1 MNRRSFLK
9 TTAGVAGTGIL
20 GGVIAPSETGETL
33 ARKVNPSPAAAHY
46 SVAEHRRRLEN
57 IDRCRKAIRTC
68 LRRVLVTDYLP
79 AQCCYNLGEYPATKP
94 WSLAAYDEQE
104 LDRLRDHGIQV
115 IQWFDD
121 WADPL
126 RLFGGDKYTPA
137 STANV
142 RRFIER
148 AHQRGMKVLP
158 YASSCFLQR
167 TDPDFRP
174 EWSREGDNLVLGY
187 WNMARCSPASPGW
200 RAYLLPRIAR
210 ILDDY
215 GADGIYIDGGYVA
228 NQYRQLRPPARDEMA
243 AFEET
248 AELDGAFGDLLALIY
263 GEVKRRG
270 GILKLHVNGADAPH
284 VGGLKVYDY
293 LWVGEGVGNADRLR
307 QAVKNYPPYVVPCID
322 QAFAQVASEDEPF
335 LHAIPYLQFPI
346 LHAGKPVTGQRGA
359 IPGVRYAPEAGD
371 FWMKRCREIRLR
383 HQAHPA
389 GPHTYSIWDA
399 FPGRPEARPTH
410 ARWLARYRPLV
421 EEGTWAWLE
430 VGGSDLLPE
439 KLPSD
444 VVASAFANR
453 ELYLV
458 LANYGQQAVQITTTD
473 AYVSTDAPSAPPA
486 KQWRIGQHSLMI
498 LRRST

>member
-1 MNRRSFLK
+1 MNRRTFLN
-9 TTAGVAGTGIL
+9 TTARVAAAGTL
-20 GGVIAPSETGETL
+20 AGVLAPNASGETP
-33 ARKVNPSPAAAHY
+33 ARKLNPAPAAAGY
-46 SVAEHRRRLEN
+46 SAAEQRRRLEN
-57 IDRCRKAIRTC
+57 IARCRQTIRSC
-68 LRRVLVTDYLP
+68 LRQHLVTDYLP

-94 WSLAAYDEQE
+94 WSLEAWDEQE

-137 STANV
+137 SAANA
-142 RRFIER
+142 RRFIAM

-167 TDPDFRP
+167 TDPDFRQ
-174 EWSREGDNLVLGY
+174 EWSRPGDNLVLGY

-200 RAYLLPRIAR
+200 RAYLLPRLAR

-228 NQYRQLRPPARDEMA
+228 NQYRPPQPPVGDAIA

-248 AELDGAFGDLLALIY
+248 TELDGAFGDLLALIY

-270 GILKLHVNGADAPH
+270 GIMKLHVNGADPPRTGA
-284 VGGLKVYDY
+284 LKVYDY
-293 LWVGEGVGNADRLR
+293 LWVGEGVGNADGLR
-307 QAVKNYPPYVVPCID
+307 QAAKHYAPYVVPCID
-322 QAFAQVASEDEPF
+322 EAFAQVASDDELV

-359 IPGVRYAPEAGD
+359 IPGVWYAPGESD
-371 FWMKRCREIRLR
+371 FWMKRCREIRQH
-383 HQAHPA
+383 HQAHPD
-389 GPHTYSIWDA
+389 GPHSYSIWDA
-399 FPGRPEARPTH
+399 FPGRPEARRIH
-410 ARWLARYRPLV
+410 ARWLARYQPLV

-430 VGGSDLLPE
+430 VRDSTLFAEKPPPDL
-439 KLPSD
+439 
-444 VVASAFANR
+444 VTSAFANR
-453 ELYLV
+453 EFHLV
-458 LANYGQQAVQITTTD
+458 LANYGRQAVQLTTAD
-473 AYVSTDAPSAPPA
+473 NYVSPDAPSAPPA
-486 KQWRIGQHSLMI
+486 KQWRIPPRSLLV
-498 LRRST
+498 LRRSA

>member
-20 GGVIAPSETGETL
+20 GSAVAPGATGEAL
-33 ARKVNPSPAAAHY
+33 AKKMSPSPVAAGY
-46 SVAEHRRRLEN
+46 SLAEQRRRLEN
-57 IDRCRKAIRTC
+57 IARSRQAIRTC
-68 LRRVLVTDYLP
+68 LRRFLVTDYLP
-79 AQCCYNLGEYPATKP
+79 GQCCYNLGEYPATTP
-94 WSLAAYDEQE
+94 WSLEAYDEQE
-104 LDRLRDHGIQV
+104 LDRLRAHGIQI

-137 STANV
+137 SAANA
-142 RRFIER
+142 RRFIAM
-148 AHQRGMKVLP
+148 AHERGMRVLP

-167 TDPDFRP
+167 TDPDFRQ

-200 RAYLLPRIAR
+200 RAYLLPRITR
-210 ILDDY
+210 LLDDY

-228 NQYRQLRPPARDEMA
+228 NQYRQSRPPARDAVA

-248 AELDGAFGDLLALIY
+248 PELDGAFGDLLALIY

-270 GILKLHVNGADAPH
+270 GILKLHVNGADPPR

-293 LWVGEGVGNADRLR
+293 LWVGEGVGNADGLR

-322 QAFAQVASEDEPF
+322 EAFAQVTSEDEPF

-346 LHAGKPVTGQRGA
+346 LHAGKPVTGERGA

-371 FWMKRCREIRLR
+371 FWMKRCREIRQH
-383 HQAHPA
+383 HQAHPK

-399 FPGRPEARPTH
+399 FPGRPEARPIH

-430 VGGSDLLPE
+430 VSDSNLFPE

-444 VVASAFANR
+444 VVASVFANR
-453 ELYLV
+453 ELHLV
-458 LANYGQQAVQITTTD
+458 LANYGPQEVQVKTTD
-473 AYVSTDAPSAPPA
+473 TYVSTDAASAAPA
-486 KQWRIGQHSLMI
+486 KEWRIGRRSLMI
-498 LRRST
+498 LRRSA

>member
-1 MNRRSFLK
+1 MNRRRFLK
-9 TTAGVAGTGIL
+9 TTAAVTVTGTL
-20 GGVIAPSETGETL
+20 GSVVAPSATGGTSAKE
-33 ARKVNPSPAAAHY
+33 KNPSPVTAGY

-57 IDRCRKAIRTC
+57 IARCRGAIRSC
-68 LRRVLVTDYLP
+68 LRQHLVTDYRP

-94 WSLAAYDEQE
+94 WSLEAFDEQE
-104 LDRLRDHGIQV
+104 LDRLRDHGIQI

-137 STANV
+137 SAVHV
-142 RRFIER
+142 RRFIEM

-167 TDPDFRP
+167 TDPDFRQ

-200 RAYLLPRIAR
+200 RAYLLPRLVR

-228 NQYRQLRPPARDEMA
+228 NQYHRLPTPARDEIA

-248 AELDGAFGDLLALIY
+248 AELDGAFGDLLALIC

-270 GILKLHVNGADAPH
+270 GIMKLHVNGADPPRA
-284 VGGLKVYDY
+284 GGLKVYDY
-293 LWVGEGVGNADRLR
+293 LWVGEGVGNADGLR
-307 QAVKNYPPYVVPCID
+307 QAVKNYAPYVVPCID
-322 QAFAQVASEDEPF
+322 QAFAQVASDDEPF

-346 LHAGKPVTGQRGA
+346 LQAGKPVTGQRGA
-359 IPGVRYAPEAGD
+359 IPGVRYAPEEGD
-371 FWMKRCREIRLR
+371 FWMQRCREIRR
-383 HQAHPA
+383 HHQTHPE
-389 GPHTYSIWDA
+389 GPYTYSIWDS
-399 FPGRPEARPTH
+399 FPGRPAARQIH
-410 ARWLARYRPLV
+410 ARWLARYKPLV

-430 VGGSDLLPE
+430 VGGSSLFAE
-439 KLPSD
+439 KPPQD

-453 ELYLV
+453 ELHLV
-458 LANYGQQAVQITTTD
+458 LANYGHQPVQITTAD
-473 AYVSTDAPSAPPA
+473 GYVSTDAPSAPTA
-486 KQWRIGQHSLMI
+486 RQWRIAPRSLLI
-498 LRRST
+498 LRRSA